1 MRMVLLCLALMLA
14 VLLPSR
20 AQVARE
26 TEFMG
31 QPLIYAKDGK
41 LHGCGVR
48 VFATEAPAKA
58 DAPIFA
64 VDASIQL
71 DLRFGGMLVK
81 FTAFRTKFRNGKFES
96 RIQEQVERGWFRVDG
111 TSPTKPKDGNVVPT
125 VEPVGGVMYRTEQLE
140 DLQMLTAIFAGKTLE
155 LGLKLKG
162 DTGDTVRFGPV
173 QLSEGEK
180 GRFESCM
187 TDLMAEVKK

>member
-1 MRMVLLCLALMLA
+1 M
-14 VLLPSR
+14 PSR

-26 TEFMG
+26 TAFLG

-48 VFATEAPAKA
+48 VFATEAPTQEG
-58 DAPIFA
+58 APIFA
-64 VDASIQL
+64 LDTSIQL
-71 DLRFGGMLVK
+71 DLQLGGMFVK
-81 FTAFRTKFRNGKFES
+81 FTAFRAKFRNGKFES
-96 RIQEQVERGWFRVDG
+96 RAIEQVERGWFRVDG
-111 TSPTKPKDGNVVPT
+111 TSPTKPKDGKVIAT

-140 DLQMLTAIFAGKTLE
+140 DFQMLTAIVAGKTME

-173 QLSEGEK
+173 QLSEAEK
-180 GRFESCM
+180 DRFQACIA
-187 TDLMAEVKK
+187 DLMAEAKK